1 MAVRRRTGLAA
12 ALVSSVVVGAALP
25 VVAAHA
31 EATTLYVN
39 NDASAQCSDAGA
51 GTQAQPYCT
60 VQAAADAA
68 LPGQTVQIA
77 GGTYPEAVTV
87 TRSGTPGNPVTFR
100 GVPGADKRPAAKLG
114 STGRGA
120 PGFRLSHVHDVT
132 VQGLAFATDQEALL
146 VADADRIVLDGN
158 VVVAAG
164 QAASPGIRLTGR
176 TTAVTVSR
184 NRIGGSAGAGIAVEA
199 GVSGAVLTTNAVN
212 ANRGGGILVTDAPGT
227 VVTSNSVVENCGSG
241 ITLAGASSGAVIE
254 NNIVTATGLKAL
266 GCAPGETVELV
277 VDPESVAGTKAD
289 YNVVRPETAGGS
301 YRWGGAAFAS
311 PAAFAAATGQG
322 GHDNDADPQYRLN
335 GSAADDL
342 APWGEDYELDS
353 AAADAPGQLATDL
366 LGNAPADDPWL
377 PNNGTGPV
385 TYRDRGAIEF
395 QDPLWVNLR
404 QIPGSAYIP
413 KGHPL
418 DLAFDSGYQS
428 SWAPVTRTISFG
440 DGTGQA
446 VEGGVMVHTYPGPG
460 TYRVEVTA
468 VNSLGTAR
476 TVAIDATVHPVPEM
490 ARPWLSLVRIGGDPE
505 LHYTVYGGVDS
516 PWPLAGV
523 TVDFGDG
530 TPVLA
535 TDIDTLNRGIKHDYP
550 SGGAYTPRAVFTDD
564 HGRSLGYAASTRLG
578 GSGPE
583 LVSGTP
589 VVGRWAGGRTSYV
602 GVFREGQ
609 WSLTTSSTTGRP
621 AVTAAFG
628 QYGDIPVAGNWDGV
642 GADQLGVYRPSTG
655 TFALRH
661 DDGSATAVAFGEQGD
676 LPVPGPWDGNGHAQ
690 LAIYRPSTG
699 TFAVRHDD
707 GSVTTAR
714 FGEPGDRPLVGDW
727 DGVGHL
733 QLGIHR
739 ASGSTFALRHDDGSV
754 SAAAYGAQGDLPL
767 VGDWLGRGR
776 TTFGVY
782 RPSEAVFSLSN
793 AYAQAGDSVF
803 RITRY

>member
-1 MAVRRRTGLAA
+1 MAVRRRIGLAA

-25 VVAAHA
+25 VAAAHA
-31 EATTLYVN
+31 ETTTLFVN
-39 NDASAQCSDAGA
+39 NDASAQCSDAGT

-87 TRSGTPGNPVTFR
+87 TRSGTPGHPVTFR
-100 GVPGADKRPAAKLG
+100 GLPGADKRPAAKVG

-120 PGFRLSHVHDVT
+120 PAFRLAHVHDVT
-132 VQGLAFATDQEALL
+132 VQGLAFTTDQEALL

-158 VVVAAG
+158 VLVAADG
-164 QAASPGIRLTGR
+164 ATTPGVRLTGR

-277 VDPESVAGTKAD
+277 VEPASVAGTKAD
-289 YNVVRPETAGGS
+289 YNVVRPVATGGS
-301 YRWGGAAFAS
+301 YRWGGTAAAS

-322 GHDNDADPQYRLN
+322 GHDNDADPQYYLT
-335 GSAADDL
+335 GSATDDL
-342 APWGEDYELDS
+342 APRSEDGELDS
-353 AAADAPGQLATDL
+353 ADDDAPGRLATDL

-377 PNNGTGPV
+377 PNIGPGAV

-395 QDPLWVNLR
+395 QDPLFVNLR
-404 QIPGSAYIP
+404 QVQGTAYLP

-418 DLAFDSGYQS
+418 DLAFDSGYLS
-428 SWAPVTRTISFG
+428 SWGPVTRTISFG
-440 DGTGQA
+440 DGTSQA
-446 VEGGVMVHTYPGPG
+446 VDGGVIVHTFPGPG

-468 VNSLGTAR
+468 VNSRGTTR
-476 TVAIDATVHPVPEM
+476 TVAIDARVDPVPDM
-490 ARPWLSLVRIGGDPE
+490 ARPWMTFGFIGGDPE
-505 LHYTVYGGVDS
+505 LHYTLQGGIDS

-535 TDIDTLNRGIKHDYP
+535 TDIATLNAGIKHNYP
-550 SGGAYTPRAVFTDD
+550 SRGGYTLRAVFTDD
-564 HGRSLGYAASTRLG
+564 HGRTFDYTSLRQFG
-578 GSGPE
+578 GNAPE

-589 VVGRWAGGRTSYV
+589 VAGRWAGGRTSYV

-628 QYGDIPVAGNWDGV
+628 QYGDIPVTGNWDG
-642 GADQLGVYRPSTG
+642 GHDQLGVYRPSTG

-707 GSVTTAR
+707 GGVTTAR

-733 QLGIHR
+733 QLGIYR
-739 ASGSTFALRHDDGSV
+739 PSSSTFALRHDDGSV
-754 SAAAYGAQGDLPL
+754 SAAAYGAQGDLPV